1 MLVQFTILLWK
12 KKDGDGKLE
21 EEGKHLY
28 VTEALWDTFRA
39 EL

>member
-12 KKDGDGKLE
+12 KKDGDGKLKE
-21 EEGKHLY
+21 EEKHLY
-28 VTEALWDTFRA
+28 VTEALRDTFRA